1 MKICN
6 NTVVSFHYKL
16 TDESGNS
23 VEDSRKDGSPSV
35 YLHGANN
42 TLPGLEQALA
52 GKEPGENIK
61 VTLEPYAAYGLRN
74 TDNIERIPAKYLK
87 NQGKLKPGK
96 LVRVESNQGVKTATV
111 LKVGKFS
118 VDVDMNHPLAGQT
131 VSFDIDIIDT
141 REASAEEIAHGHAHG
156 PGGHQH

>member
-1 MKICN
+1 MKISN
-6 NTVVSFHYKL
+6 NTVVSFHYNL
-16 TDESGNS
+16 TDESGNI
-23 VEDSRKDGSPSV
+23 VEDSRKDGTPSV

-52 GKEPGENIK
+52 GREAGENIK

-74 TDNIERIPAKYLK
+74 TKNIERIPAKYLK
-87 NQGKLKPGK
+87 HEGKLKPGK
-96 LVRVESNQGVKTATV
+96 VVRVDSSQGVKTATIV
-111 LKVGKFS
+111 KVGKFS

-131 VSFDIDIIDT
+131 ISFDIDIMDT
-141 REASAEEIAHGHAHG
+141 REASAEEITHGHAHG

>member
-1 MKICN
+1 MKISN
-6 NTVVSFHYKL
+6 NTVVSFHNNL
-16 TDESGNS
+16 TDESGNI
-23 VEDSRKDGSPSV
+23 VEDSRKDGTPSV

-52 GKEPGENIK
+52 GREAGENIK

-74 TDNIERIPAKYLK
+74 TNNIERIPAKYLK
-87 NQGKLKPGK
+87 HEGKLKPGK
-96 LVRVESNQGVKTATV
+96 VVRVDSNQGMKTATV

-131 VSFDIDIIDT
+131 ISFDIDIMDT

-156 PGGHQH
+156 LGGHQH